1 MAVRK
6 TVSIVFNRENTTT
19 FEQFTCY
26 VDKQRRYKMTKYAG
40 QPWQAFEYENKEWKP
55 INISG
60 LDAQYM
66 RDRIVKYHQ
75 DKTGEVRFDGAAT
88 QRPIWK
94 TVNGVQVF
102 NLEAMNNWLVGDMT
116 PLNKLMPR

>member
-1 MAVRK
+1 MKKYVPINFTK
-6 TVSIVFNRENTTT
+6 ENTTT

-26 VDKQRRYKMTKYAG
+26 VDKQRKYKMTKYAG
-40 QPWQAFEYENKEWKP
+40 QPWQAFEYENKEWHP

-75 DKTGEVRFDGAAT
+75 DKTGEIRFDGAT
-88 QRPIWK
+88 PQRPIYK
-94 TVNGVQVF
+94 KENGRLVF
-102 NLEAMNNWLVGDMT
+102 DVTAMNNWLVGDMT
-116 PLNKLMPR
+116 PLAKLMPR

>member
-26 VDKQRRYKMTKYAG
+26 VDKQRRYKMTKHAG
-40 QPWQAFEYENKEWKP
+40 QPWQAFEYENKEWKQ

-88 QRPIWK
+88 QRPMYK

-102 NLEAMNNWLVGDMT
+102 DVTAMNNWLVGDMT

>member
-1 MAVRK
+1 
-6 TVSIVFNRENTTT
+6 
-19 FEQFTCY
+19 
-26 VDKQRRYKMTKYAG
+26 MTKHSG
-40 QPWQAFEYENKEWKP
+40 QPWNAFEYENKEWKP